1 MAQSAYIK
9 LVKNAAVPSL
19 TLEELEQH
27 LLAYKEQLALT
38 GKQLGWSY
46 ESAGFPYSIERKAEG
61 ADRWFYLKGQ
71 DFNYRYIVL
80 GLGSEA
86 SDQEEDE
93 EIQYVQV
100 VLPDD
105 ATHGDKGK
113 ANELCRY
120 LGRKLKAELHLF
132 NGRVMYF
139 YPRK

>member
-9 LVKNAAVPSL
+9 FVKGSSIPSL
-19 TLEELEQH
+19 TLEELEQQ
-27 LLAYKEQLALT
+27 LNAYKEQLALT
-38 GKQLGWSY
+38 GQQLGWSY
-46 ESAGFPYSIERKAEG
+46 EAAGFPYSIEKKAEG
-61 ADRWFYLKGQ
+61 ANRWFYLKGQ
-71 DFNYRYIVL
+71 DSNYRYIVL

-86 SDQEEDE
+86 VEDG
-93 EIQYVQV
+93 EIHYVQV

-113 ANELCRY
+113 ANELCRH
-120 LGRKLKAELHLF
+120 LGRKLQAELHMF